1 MKIVDFITPQRIV
14 PLLQADNKNAVLK
27 ELAAHLVRC
36 DEHLEESDTGRVVE
50 VLLERERLAS
60 TGISDGVAIPHGKLS
75 GLPGISACLGI
86 KPEGLDFAAIDAQP
100 SRIFVVLL
108 APENSA
114 GLHLKALARISRL
127 FKDSAFRGNVLEGK
141 TADEIFGVIAAE
153 DARH

>member
-1 MKIVDFITPQRIV
+1 MKIVDFITPARIV
-14 PLLQADNKNAVLK
+14 SSLGATTKTEVLR
-27 ELAAHLVRC
+27 ELAAHLVSC
-36 DEHLEESDTGRVVE
+36 DEHLQETDVGRVTE

-60 TGISDGVAIPHGKLS
+60 TGISDGVAIPHGKLA

-86 KPEGLDFAAIDAQP
+86 KRDGLDFAAIDNQP

-127 FKDSAFRGNVLEGK
+127 FKEPSFRGSVLEAR
-141 TADEIFGVIAAE
+141 TTDEIYSVIADE
-153 DARH
+153 DARN